1 MSEQRSKTPKTVL
14 LQLVFGIGEIIAIA
28 AKSVKLF
35 KIH

>member
-1 MSEQRSKTPKTVL
+1 VRSAAGKLIAK
-14 LQLVFGIGEIIAIA
+14 LVFGMGEIIAIA